1 MRPYTYCA
9 FRNGQYHSGIL
20 TPEEFGF
27 ERCRKEDL
35 KGGAPEENARITER
49 VLKGEKG
56 PRRNTV
62 LMNGGAALFIAGKAR
77 DMREG
82 VKLAGEL
89 IDSGKAFEKL
99 EEFRAASQKMKEEE

>member
-1 MRPYTYCA
+1 
-9 FRNGQYHSGIL
+9 
-20 TPEEFGF
+20 
-27 ERCRKEDL
+27 
-35 KGGAPEENARITER
+35 
-49 VLKGEKG
+49 
-56 PRRNTV
+56 
-62 LMNGGAALFIAGKAR
+62 MNGGAALFIAGKAR